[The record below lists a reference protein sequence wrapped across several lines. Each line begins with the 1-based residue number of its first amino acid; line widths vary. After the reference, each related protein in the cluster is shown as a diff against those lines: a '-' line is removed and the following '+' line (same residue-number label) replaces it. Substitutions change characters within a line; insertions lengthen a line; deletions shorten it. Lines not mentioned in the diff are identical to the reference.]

1 MDLQRISDWIAN
13 LGRMTI
19 GLLGA
24 ALMALSTFVLT
35 FVGVELSAVG
45 LQFWGPL
52 LWAMA
57 SSATI
62 FLVVGMVLAWRG
74 AALSEESRSSHRRRN
89 LQQDVLDWAESLG
102 GEVTVPEVALRSRY
116 TVEEVRDQLNAF
128 VDEGVAEPGVSES
141 GRDVYIFP
149 EFRDP
154 DDRRTATAPLEDD
167 LEVELSGL
175 GEASSDAEFA
185 EHEVERE
192 KERVVRSDD

>member
-1 MDLQRISDWIAN
+1 MDLQRLSDWIAN

-19 GLLGA
+19 GLVGA

-57 SSATI
+57 ASATI
-62 FLVVGMVLAWRG
+62 FMAVGIVLAWRG
-74 AALSEESRSSHRRRN
+74 VSASDESRSAHRRRN
-89 LQQDVLDWAESLG
+89 LQQDVLDLAESLG

-116 TVEEVRDQLNAF
+116 TVEEVREQLNAF
-128 VDEGVAEPGVSES
+128 VDEGVAEPGVSDS

-149 EFRDP
+149 EFRNP
-154 DDRRTATAPLEDD
+154 DDRRTATAPLEDE

-175 GEASSDAEFA
+175 DDGTSDVEFA
-185 EHEVERE
+185 EHASERQ